1 MEASPRTGRIC
12 QDAPQRAEEGKD
24 MTDTQAQI
32 VSAMRRANRA
42 LTQGDIA
49 KATGLDAG
57 EVLKDVLALGAAGYL
72 RKAGSFY
79 ALVRAR
85 R

>member
-1 MEASPRTGRIC
+1 
-12 QDAPQRAEEGKD
+12 

-32 VSAMRRANRA
+32 VIEMRRGNTAM
-42 LTQGDIA
+42 TQAEIA
-49 KATGLDAG
+49 KATDLDASH
-57 EVLKDVLALGAAGYL
+57 VLSDVLALGAMGYI

-85 R
+85 W

>member
-1 MEASPRTGRIC
+1 M
-12 QDAPQRAEEGKD
+12 

-32 VSAMRRANRA
+32 VIAMRRANRA

-57 EVLKDVLALGAAGYL
+57 EVLKDVLALGAAGYI

>member
-1 MEASPRTGRIC
+1 
-12 QDAPQRAEEGKD
+12 

-32 VSAMRRANRA
+32 VIAMRRANRA
-42 LTQGDIA
+42 MTQGDIA

-57 EVLKDVLALGAAGYL
+57 LVLKDVLALGAAGYL
-72 RKAGSFY
+72 RKAGGFY

>member
-1 MEASPRTGRIC
+1 M
-12 QDAPQRAEEGKD
+12 

-32 VSAMRRANRA
+32 VIAMRRSNTAM
-42 LTQGDIA
+42 TQTEIA
-49 KATGLDAG
+49 KATNLDAG
-57 EVLKDVLALGAAGYL
+57 QVLSDVLALGAAGYI

-79 ALVRAR
+79 ALIRAR

>member
-1 MEASPRTGRIC
+1 
-12 QDAPQRAEEGKD
+12 
-24 MTDTQAQI
+24 MTDTQAKI
-32 VSAMRRANRA
+32 VLEMRRANRA
-42 LTQGDIA
+42 MTQGDIA
-49 KATGLDAG
+49 KATGLDASK
-57 EVLKDVLALGAAGYL
+57 VLSDVLALGAAGYL

>member
-1 MEASPRTGRIC
+1 
-12 QDAPQRAEEGKD
+12 
-24 MTDTQAQI
+24 
-32 VSAMRRANRA
+32 MRRANRA
-42 LTQGDIA
+42 MTQGDIA

-57 EVLKDVLALGAAGYL
+57 HVLSDVLALGAMGYI